1 MTPISQCAIS
11 MLGKVPAQLSFVFL
25 VDLVLH
31 LLLSDL
37 DSSSCSAAH
46 ATHHVV
52 ELVLLVET
60 LVELPLV
67 GISLHHVVL
76 IISHLSSH
84 HVHLLLKLLIL
95 SLLHHV
101 GLHLLLVDN
110 SSSVHVIH
118 LGRRLRHHLLLHILL
133 ILH

>member
-1 MTPISQCAIS
+1 MS
-11 MLGKVPAQLSFVFL
+11 AQLSFVFL

-37 DSSSCSAAH
+37 DSSTLSTAH
-46 ATHHVV
+46 TSHHVV
-52 ELVLLVET
+52 ELVLLIKT
-60 LVELPLV
+60 LVELPLI
-67 GISLHHVVL
+67 GIALHHIVL
-76 IISHLSSH
+76 VISHLSSH

-95 SLLHHV
+95 PLLHHV

-110 SSSVHVIH
+110 TSVHVTH
-118 LGRRLRHHLLLHILL
+118 LLDRRLRHHLLHILL

>member
-1 MTPISQCAIS
+1 MGKMTPISQCAIS

-67 GISLHHVVL
+67 ELPLVGISLHHVVL

-84 HVHLLLKLLIL
+84 HVHLLLE
-95 SLLHHV
+95 
-101 GLHLLLVDN
+101 LLVW
-110 SSSVHVIH
+110 
-118 LGRRLRHHLLLHILL
+118 L
-133 ILH
+133 